1 MLNLGPGLNLTSSF
15 IIKPVYA
22 TISDIVIYS
31 PNGPTKASIALA
43 ERFREAIARKR
54 RERVDAL
61 KGVVYQQVHGNSTS
75 TGHFIRIED
84 VLKAE
89 KERLK
94 ARKQEKDDTQPAE
107 TTRVEPTTTTATSDT
122 TQHSYPTPPS
132 PSPSNSP
139 APSDSDSATSDIDED
154 EEDDLETRM
163 LDTAERYLLALVEDD
178 LLDYN
183 VFVLD
188 GGEEELRKMSSSK
201 EGGEGGLAHLMMRS
215 CGSGVPGGVDHG
227 RMGVVPPPESAESQ
241 KGRANAIA
249 KMTGRQATT
258 KTGPHTIG
266 RDGELQGEREIEER
280 EDADASRAS
289 VERMDVDLA
298 DTPDVDMDGG
308 SDMVTGDV
316 DMDLGPDVPAIQAE
330 ETPDVANDDS
340 DLDEYPIFPNT
351 VDFALREKEEMRD
364 LTKASEIIS
373 LFPLNI
379 FKPGSTP
386 SSPPGSASSGK
397 TWTGSPSPASASS
410 ASGTQMPNHL
420 QHLSKLIPPSSP
432 PNRSSLQV
440 QQQQGSSIP
449 EYTFTHPDTSVDIS
463 SPATFFDPR
472 VGQVFLGN
480 SGDVPLSANAKPPR
494 VVKNVGVESR
504 AGSEDEQDELPADD
518 PFNYLATND
527 PTNGFG
533 YDICIECHEMAPF
546 PTPAH
551 VRAAEEHLGVL
562 EVMWRDRCV
571 EKEKARRRDAKSKSR
586 AKRKK
591 GADEDEDAD
600 DEDED
605 EDSSPIIVPPRPPPH
620 ANAVVHLPFPSSPPN
635 TQATMAQL
643 MPVIRFL
650 EKWIRPVPGEVKIE
664 VEVKKKKVQ
673 KDTTPTPGS
682 HEQGQ
687 GQQQQQG
694 TSGVRRWSN
703 SVASLMPAVFG
714 SSNSSS
720 SNNAD
725 PSPPLST
732 TSSRSR
738 SFTTPAPSSHHR
750 TSSSSSSGTP
760 APTPKHP
767 TRPLK
772 LLLYSA
778 DGYTESSLAALCLLM
793 SVKGLTLPEAYLD
806 LQVGKRRSFFVYGND
821 LGVLR
826 RMETRLIE
834 ERERERERLQRE
846 RERQEM
852 ERMVREAR
860 EREARERIAR
870 EERQRADERS
880 AREEEYV
887 NANGKRTI
895 GSVHAGTGVPGP
907 EKAGPLSLFKVFG
920 GSTSSASS
928 SVASGSGAASTVDGS
943 TKTGHAFK
951 GRPAAKSVSFGH
963 APQWGQRQQTNAA
976 SSSHS
981 SSSSA
986 VRVPPT
992 IPQGIPIPQPSGRT
1006 PLRPPEEHTGS
1017 LPGRVKGLLP
1027 QEKRATLPTSSTAT
1041 PPTQQQVVGGG
1052 QRHTGVKRPR
1062 ANTSPWLPSFHGGD
1076 HQSWFNDPRFDG
1088 SFPSRVLPFLYL
1100 GNL

>member
-1 MLNLGPGLNLTSSF
+1 M
-15 IIKPVYA
+15 
-22 TISDIVIYS
+22 
-31 PNGPTKASIALA
+31 
-43 ERFREAIARKR
+43 
-54 RERVDAL
+54 
-61 KGVVYQQVHGNSTS
+61 VYQQVHGSTPSTS
-75 TGHFIRIED
+75 HFIKIED

-89 KERLK
+89 KDRSR
-94 ARKQEKDDTQPAE
+94 ARRQEKDDTQPAE
-107 TTRVEPTTTTATSDT
+107 TTSAEPSTTSVTTDT
-122 TQHSYPTPPS
+122 TQTSYPTPPS
-132 PSPSNSP
+132 PSSSNSP

-201 EGGEGGLAHLMMRS
+201 EGEKGGLAHLMMRS

-227 RMGVVPPPESAESQ
+227 RMGVIPTLNSAGSRTDKAKSTV
-241 KGRANAIA
+241 KG
-249 KMTGRQATT
+249 TGRSATT

-280 EDADASRAS
+280 EDADAGRAS
-289 VERMDVDLA
+289 LEQMDVDPA
-298 DTPDVDMDGG
+298 DTLDIDMDTDAG
-308 SDMVTGDV
+308 MVVGDV
-316 DMDLGPDVPAIQAE
+316 EMGAAPDAHGGVPDA
-330 ETPDVANDDS
+330 PSDDS
-340 DLDEYPIFPNT
+340 DLDEYPLFPNT

-373 LFPLNI
+373 MFPLDV
-379 FKPGSTP
+379 FKPGSTT

-397 TWTGSPSPASASS
+397 TWTGSPPAP
-410 ASGTQMPNHL
+410 SGSGSQPPNHL
-420 QHLSKLIPPSSP
+420 QHLARLMPPSSP
-432 PNRSSLQV
+432 SRPSSPAP
-440 QQQQGSSIP
+440 QQPGGTAP
-449 EYTFTHPDTSVDIS
+449 EFTFTHPDTGVDIS

-480 SGDVPLSANAKPPR
+480 SGDVPLSANAKSSPR
-494 VVKNVGVESR
+494 VVKNAS
-504 AGSEDEQDELPADD
+504 SDDEREPLPADD
-518 PFNYLATND
+518 PFNYLSTND
-527 PTNGFG
+527 PASGFG

-551 VRAAEEHLGVL
+551 IRAAEEHLGVL
-562 EVMWRDRCV
+562 EAMWRDRCV
-571 EKEKARRRDAKSKSR
+571 EKEKARRRDAKSRSR
-586 AKRKK
+586 AKRRKS
-591 GADEDEDAD
+591 AEEEEDAD

-605 EDSSPIIVPPRPPPH
+605 EDSSPITIPPRPPPH

-664 VEVKKKKVQ
+664 VEAKAKKVQ

-682 HEQGQ
+682 NEQVQ
-687 GQQQQQG
+687 GQQQG
-694 TSGVRRWSN
+694 ASGVRRWSS
-703 SVASLMPAVFG
+703 SVASLMPSVFG
-714 SSNSSS
+714 NGTSSTT
-720 SNNAD
+720 NNTNA
-725 PSPPLST
+725 SPPLST

-750 TSSSSSSGTP
+750 TSSASSSSTP
-760 APTPKHP
+760 APTAKHP

-778 DGYTESSLAALCLLM
+778 DGYTESSLGALCLLM
-793 SVKGLTLPEAYLD
+793 SIKGLTLPEAYLD

-846 RERQEM
+846 KERQEM

-860 EREARERIAR
+860 EREVRERIAR

-880 AREEEYV
+880 ARDDDHV

-895 GSVHAGTGVPGP
+895 GSVHAGAGAQGP
-907 EKAGPLSLFKVFG
+907 EKPGGLNLFKVFG
-920 GSTSSASS
+920 GGPSSASS
-928 SVASGSGAASTVDGS
+928 SAASGSGAGATGEGS
-943 TKTGHAFK
+943 TKSAHAFK

-963 APQWGQRQQTNAA
+963 APPWAQRQPPAAA
-976 SSSHS
+976 SPLHS
-981 SSSSA
+981 SSSTG

-992 IPQGIPIPQPSGRT
+992 IPQGIPIPTSSGRT
-1006 PLRPPEEHTGS
+1006 SLRPPEEHTGS
-1017 LPGRVKGLLP
+1017 LPGRVSGP
-1027 QEKRATLPTSSTAT
+1027 VPHEKRVSLPSPA
-1041 PPTQQQVVGGG
+1041 PPAQPQNGAGG